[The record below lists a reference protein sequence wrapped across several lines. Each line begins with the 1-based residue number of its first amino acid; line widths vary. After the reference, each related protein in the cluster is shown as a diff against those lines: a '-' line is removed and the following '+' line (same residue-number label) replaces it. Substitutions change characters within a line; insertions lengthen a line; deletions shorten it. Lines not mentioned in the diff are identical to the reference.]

1 MSARPRAP
9 CRCDRPPT
17 RVAPGPCGAPWPGPS
32 GRAASPSG
40 SGRASA
46 LPARGREATVGCL
59 LSWRLEPQ
67 VLVRGRVREALD
79 VIHARFLDPRTDAP
93 EEGQLVNRH
102 VHRAIV
108 HDLLDLV
115 QQALALLPVQL
126 ARLALEE
133 GLDLRDL
140 AGRVD
145 AALGRVH
152 LDAGRRIAGGCAQAH
167 DHAPQLVLAP

>member
-17 RVAPGPCGAPWPGPS
+17 RAAPGPCGAPWPGPS

-40 SGRASA
+40 SGRASGF
-46 LPARGREATVGCL
+46 PARGREATAGSGSPRPRGAPASRRCPWSVCL
-59 LSWRLEPQ
+59 LAWRLEPQ
-67 VLVRGRVREALD
+67 VLVRGRVPEALD
-79 VIHARFLDPRTDAP
+79 VIYARLLDPRTDAR
-93 EEGQLVNRH
+93 EEGQFIDRH

-126 ARLALEE
+126 ARLTLE
-133 GLDLRDL
+133 
-140 AGRVD
+140 
-145 AALGRVH
+145 
-152 LDAGRRIAGGCAQAH
+152 
-167 DHAPQLVLAP
+167 